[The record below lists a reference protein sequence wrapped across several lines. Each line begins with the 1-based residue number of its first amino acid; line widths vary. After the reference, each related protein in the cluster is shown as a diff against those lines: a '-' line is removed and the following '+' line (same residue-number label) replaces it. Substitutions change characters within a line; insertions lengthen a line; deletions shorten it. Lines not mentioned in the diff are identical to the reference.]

1 YKFSVSD
8 NSLLAIPSESIAVQ
22 PPAYIGPPAPGDKE
36 KSHKYNKD
44 ISKDSQGNQGRYQEE
59 IRNHGNYDER
69 RGYAQNNYPR
79 NNCQHY
85 YRYNDD
91 QKFFER
97 KISNYCDYQLRNCDR
112 QSVQMQNAKNQ
123 RFCMAGR
130 GFDQQQFY
138 TLPTR
143 RAQREIEPPRS
154 VTPDI
159 TRGLGRGSLSAM
171 HMLARQGR
179 RPVVEQ
185 VPEQVPK
192 QVLLPEQVLPEQVRL
207 TSNRKLEEL
216 ETRKRLVK
224 QQQTTP
230 IVDVRNRFAT
240 PLSLSALGYRF
251 FASSPVNEP
260 IAMPPTSTDLLKHDP
275 ISPIGGGYGNGFE
288 SSTPIARS
296 VARTVAER
304 LALTTGNSPSP
315 VPSSS
320 GRSTPVQ
327 PSSSS
332 GRNTPTNL
340 ILSPS
345 KSTMSNEE
353 LFAAIHKSKKRLNIK
368 DDGENMSPY
377 GSMNSLIKTPAGN
390 RHSWSPESQKST
402 EIPISQPIHSP
413 SATSR
418 LDFKRLLLQQSVKVG
433 PTRLSAAEQLKL
445 SRQQCQQQQQQQQ
458 QQQHHL
464 YHHQQQLQQSSTIVN
479 PSQTPL
485 TKVMSPRSVWRF
497 QTPRTDV
504 LSSTII
510 EDTAAEEKAMKP
522 SPENTSPISRLN
534 SKRQLDLGNELANN
548 LRDTRKEDD
557 LIESCDGRLSSSV
570 GVLSNSH
577 LDNKKDNRT
586 PKRITQIEPK
596 VLPSYNLVENGANT
610 INANTIPTN
619 IATTIATSIA
629 TTSNTGVSLLQYSH
643 NSPRL
648 TSKGQEA
655 VNAIESRRLSNQLAR
670 AQFLSSTPTI
680 ANDQAQQSAYFGKRF
695 RARSESPKHVNSQN
709 VATRSPS
716 APTLETAL

>member
-1 YKFSVSD
+1 MLENGLYLV
-8 NSLLAIPSESIAVQ
+8 IPSKSIVMQQ
-22 PPAYIGPPAPGDKE
+22 PPAYIGPPVPGDKE
-36 KSHKYNKD
+36 KLHKYKE
-44 ISKDSQGNQGRYQEE
+44 ISKDTNQGNHHQRLYQEE
-59 IRNHGNYDER
+59 IRNQGNNDEK
-69 RGYAQNNYPR
+69 RGYPENTYTR
-79 NNCQHY
+79 NNTQDH

-97 KISNYCDYQLRNCDR
+97 NRIASYCDHQLRNCER
-112 QSVQMQNAKNQ
+112 QSVQIQNAKNQ
-123 RFCMAGR
+123 GFCMAGR
-130 GFDQQQFY
+130 VQCDQQQFY

-179 RPVVEQ
+179 RPVAEQ
-185 VPEQVPK
+185 VTEQVPK
-192 QVLLPEQVLPEQVRL
+192 QVPEQVTGQVRL
-207 TSNRKLEEL
+207 AIGNRKLEEF
-216 ETRKRLVK
+216 ERRKRLLQ

-240 PLSLSALGYRF
+240 ALSQSALGYRF
-251 FASSPVNEP
+251 LASSPINEP
-260 IAMPPTSTDLLKHDP
+260 IAMPPASTNLLKHDP
-275 ISPIGGGYGNGFE
+275 ISPIGVGYGNGFE
-288 SSTPIARS
+288 SSTPITRS
-296 VARTVAER
+296 SRTVAER
-304 LALTTGNSPSP
+304 LALTTGNSTSP

-327 PSSSS
+327 GSSSS

-353 LFAAIHKSKKRLNIK
+353 LFTAIHKSKKRLNIK
-368 DDGENMSPY
+368 DDSENMSPY
-377 GSMNSLIKTPAGN
+377 GSMNSLVKTPPGN
-390 RHSWSPESQKST
+390 RHSWSPESQKQT
-402 EIPISQPIHSP
+402 EIPISQAINSP
-413 SATSR
+413 SSTSR

-458 QQQHHL
+458 QL
-464 YHHQQQLQQSSTIVN
+464 LQSPTIVN
-479 PSQTPL
+479 PSQIPL

-534 SKRQLDLGNELANN
+534 SKRQLDLGNDPPQPNN
-548 LRDTRKEDD
+548 LRSMMEQDN
-557 LIESCDGRLSSSV
+557 IFESCDGRLSSV
-570 GVLSNSH
+570 ISNSYF
-577 LDNKKDNRT
+577 DNKKDNRT
-586 PKRITQIEPK
+586 PKRTAQIEPK
-596 VLPSYNLVENGANT
+596 VLSSFTVVENGAAT
-610 INANTIPTN
+610 ITTT
-619 IATTIATSIA
+619 ATT
-629 TTSNTGVSLLQYSH
+629 TTTTTTNNNTDISLQYSQ
-643 NSPRL
+643 NSAQI
-648 TSKGQEA
+648 TSKGLET

-670 AQFLSSTPTI
+670 AQFLASTPI
-680 ANDQAQQSAYFGKRF
+680 SNDRQGQSAYFGKRF

-709 VATRSPS
+709 VTARSPS